1 MLKQAWR
8 GLAIGSLVVLG
19 LGCGDDP
26 VPMTGRAFWREGCT
40 AASASSC
47 TANSHSVSGSN
58 GSPTVIVSCNV
69 APGAGGT
76 RVSFQIAAIERG
88 QNFEESQ
95 EALFATGLL
104 TGAGAELRSADDENG
119 FVQVR
124 GSGWA
129 VRNASIGVVGNCHVF
144 IERINGQSFN
154 GKIKCDGITDD
165 LTPPRTR
172 YLAGLAPQTAD
183 NEFGEFSFTNCD
195 NR

>member
-1 MLKQAWR
+1 MQAWR

-19 LGCGDDP
+19 LGCGSDP

-40 AASASSC
+40 PTSASPC
-47 TANSHSVSGSN
+47 QPNSHSVSGSN
-58 GSPTVIVSCNV
+58 GSPTVVISCNV
-69 APGAGGT
+69 APGTGGT

-104 TGAGAELRSADDENG
+104 PTGMTELRSSDDENG
-119 FVQVR
+119 FVQIR

-129 VRNASIGVVGNCHVF
+129 VRNASIGVVGQCRVL
-144 IERINGQSFN
+144 IDRINGQSFN

-172 YLAGLAPQTAD
+172 YLVGLAPSTAT
-183 NEFGEFSFTNCD
+183 NEYGEFSFTNCD